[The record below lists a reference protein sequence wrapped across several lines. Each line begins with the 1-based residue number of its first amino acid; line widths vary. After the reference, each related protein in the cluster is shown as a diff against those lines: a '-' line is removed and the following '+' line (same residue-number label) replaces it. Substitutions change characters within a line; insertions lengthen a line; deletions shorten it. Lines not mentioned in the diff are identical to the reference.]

1 MFTPRKV
8 AQMAAYFADRQGG
21 QINIL
26 KLMKLLYLADRE
38 AMSRYGAPI
47 SFDQFV
53 SMDQGPVLSQTLD
66 LINGSYPEH
75 ISADW
80 DEWIS
85 DRENHLIACN
95 REFEQSDLDHL
106 SDADFEVLDS
116 VWEQFGGM
124 NQWELRDYTHHNLQE
139 WEDPKGSSI
148 PIHEAAI
155 LRAVGMDPNEA
166 AELEKEIKAEH
177 KLDRLMARL

>member
-1 MFTPRKV
+1 MYTPRKV

-38 AMSRYGAPI
+38 SMSRYGAPI

-75 ISADW
+75 ISAGW

-85 DRENHLIACN
+85 DREHHLIACA
-95 REFEQSDLDHL
+95 REFERSDLDHL
-106 SDADFEVLDS
+106 SDADLEVLDS
-116 VWEQFGGM
+116 IWQQFGRM
-124 NQWELRDYTHHNLQE
+124 SQWELRDYTHERLPE
-139 WEDPKGSSI
+139 WKDPQGSSI
-148 PIHEAAI
+148 PIREADI
-155 LRAVGMDPNEA
+155 LRAVGIDSDEA
-166 AELEKEIKAEH
+166 NELEDEIKAEH
-177 KLDRLMARL
+177 ELDRLMARM